1 MLFEMMNMVNC
12 FCECVIYSSKTTANQ
27 NIYVYSLIKHEW
39 FSSLAQVPYK
49 SHSQTTSNRQVI
61 TKCKG
66 VDTGSAF
73 SLSIF
78 LLPQKD
84 LCKSTCARPPAENL
98 KKKKKQQQKQKVECY
113 FPSRRRQTSQVT
125 SDHR

>member
-1 MLFEMMNMVNC
+1 MY
-12 FCECVIYSSKTTANQ
+12 IYS
-27 NIYVYSLIKHEW
+27 LLKHEW

-49 SHSQTTSNRQVI
+49 SHSQITSNRQII

-66 VDTGSAF
+66 VETGNTF

-78 LLPQKD
+78 LLPQMD
-84 LCKSTCARPPAENL
+84 LCKSTCARSPTENL
-98 KKKKKQQQKQKVECY
+98 KKKKKRQQKKQKVEYY
-113 FPSRRRQTSQVT
+113 FSSRSRQTSQVT

>member
-1 MLFEMMNMVNC
+1 MY
-12 FCECVIYSSKTTANQ
+12 IYS
-27 NIYVYSLIKHEW
+27 LLKHEW

-49 SHSQTTSNRQVI
+49 SHSQITSNRQII

-66 VDTGSAF
+66 VETGNTF

-78 LLPQKD
+78 LLPQMD
-84 LCKSTCARPPAENL
+84 LCKSTCARSPTENL
-98 KKKKKQQQKQKVECY
+98 KKKKKKRQQKKQKVEYY
-113 FPSRRRQTSQVT
+113 FPSRSRQTSQVT